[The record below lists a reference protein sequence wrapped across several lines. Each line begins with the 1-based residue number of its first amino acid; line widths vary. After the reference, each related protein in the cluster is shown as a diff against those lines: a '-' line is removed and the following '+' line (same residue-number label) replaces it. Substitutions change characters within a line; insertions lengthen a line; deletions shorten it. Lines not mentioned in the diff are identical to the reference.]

1 MFTNK
6 LDFKQD
12 FEKRLSEKYGRSVE
26 DSHVT
31 ERYDILGEMV
41 RDYGGYYWRSC
52 REDIVKNSRKQCV
65 YFSMEFL
72 IGRLLVSNMQNLGIY
87 NVAKDGLADMGIDIN
102 ELEEM
107 EPDAGLGN
115 GGLGRLAACFMDSA
129 ASLGLPVHGNTIRYE
144 YGFFRQKFV
153 DGKQVEL
160 PDQWLS
166 NGFVFEVRKPKHAV
180 DVKFYGNAET
190 YLRPDGSYAIRTV
203 NARSVRAVPYDVS
216 VVGYRNGVANTL
228 RLWSAEPSEES
239 LPTDCT
245 FDEYLRTLKELSFG
259 LYPDDSTEHGRMLR
273 LRQQYFLVSA
283 GLQSCMRGEK
293 RRWGNLD
300 HFSDDYVFQLNDTHP
315 ILAIPEMMRL
325 LMDEYGYGWDAAWA
339 TVQKSIAYT
348 NHTVMPEA
356 LERWPVQYVQQLL
369 PRIYMIIEEIN
380 RRFNAYLVEK
390 GVDPDKRYQM
400 QIIKD
405 GQIHMTNMAIYAG
418 FSVNGVAKLHT
429 HILET
434 YTFRNFYELFPDKF
448 NNKTNGVTH
457 RRWLL
462 YSNAGLAKLITSK
475 IGEDW
480 IRNPEPELK
489 KFAAYADD
497 KTTQVAFYRIKKENK
512 SAFAKYVK
520 ETYGISLD
528 TDSIFDAQI
537 KRLHAY
543 KRQLLNLFHIMYLYQ
558 KLKADPSSFKM
569 VPHTYIFG
577 AKAAPSYDYAKR
589 IIELILAVANVINND
604 EDANKFMKIVFVENY
619 GVSLAERIIPASD
632 VSEQISTAGK
642 EASGT
647 SNMKLMMNGAITLGT
662 LDGANIEIADLAG
675 RDNEVIFG
683 LTAEQVQEKVDHS
696 SYNPWDVYNS
706 DPRVKNVMD
715 SLFTGPW
722 AKAAGD
728 DFRMIFDEVMNR
740 GDQYFILADFDS
752 YCKACDEIER
762 FYLDKPRWAHAA
774 IMNIANSGYFSSDRT
789 VSEYNRDIW
798 HLTPLKVSADE

>member
-6 LDFKQD
+6 LDFKQE

-72 IGRLLVSNMQNLGIY
+72 IGRLLVSNMQNLGVY
-87 NVAKDGLADMGIDIN
+87 NVAKDGLADLGIDIN

-293 RRWGNLD
+293 RRLGNLD
-300 HFSDDYVFQLNDTHP
+300 HFADNYVFQLNDTHP

-339 TVQKSIAYT
+339 VVQKSIAYT

-380 RRFNAYLVEK
+380 RRFNAYMVEK

-418 FSVNGVAKLHT
+418 FSVNGVAKIHT

-434 YTFRNFYELFPDKF
+434 YTFRNFYELFPEKF

-462 YSNAGLAKLITSK
+462 YSDEGLANLITSK
-475 IGEDW
+475 IGSDW
-480 IRNPEPELK
+480 IKNPEPELK
-489 KFAAYADD
+489 KLAAFADD
-497 KTTQVAFYRIKKENK
+497 KPTQAAFYRIKKENK
-512 SAFAKYVK
+512 VAFAKYVK
-520 ETYGISLD
+520 DAYGISLD

-558 KLKADPSSFKM
+558 KLKSDPSSFKM

-589 IIELILAVANVINND
+589 IIELILAVANVVNND
-604 EDANKFMKIVFVENY
+604 ADASKFMKIVFVENY
-619 GVSLAERIIPASD
+619 GVSLAEKIIPASD

-683 LTAEQVQEKVDHS
+683 LTEQEVQDKVDHG
-696 SYNPWDVYNS
+696 SYNPWDIYNS

-722 AKAAGD
+722 AKASGD

-740 GDQYFILADFDS
+740 GDQYFILADFDA
-752 YCKACDEIER
+752 YCKACEAVDR
-762 FYLDKPRWAHAA
+762 FYLDKARWAHAA

-789 VSEYNRDIW
+789 IKEYNRDIW
-798 HLTPLKVSADE
+798 HLSQFKVSADE